1 MPEQSEQM
9 FGNQQRFYRRS
20 CKIKDASEQ
29 IQHLDQQTKAHMMIT
44 PRTSTSPSSLHS
56 LCRFFAFLFILFLSF
71 SQPLFADGPG
81 VPNRIYPDEF
91 VLTAISQ
98 LNSANGAPRS
108 HGHVSM
114 HKGYLVVVYSTDD
127 GGSDGGF
134 SFYDISDP
142 YAPELVFQKDDE
154 ETREIREAHGYGYSS
169 SYAGDLVAL
178 QAAYGVQIWD
188 WTDIFNPVRLS
199 YLHLPGI
206 EDSDYALGAW
216 WLSWQAPYI
225 YIGGSGNGIYIVDA
239 TDPQSPFLVQRPNGL
254 PNPIPISQTGGF
266 RIGPIFAVGNLL
278 AASSMDGAGYVTM
291 DISDPKNPIVLD
303 VLSGNIPD
311 IYSSLVNG
319 YKILA
324 TGLDKN
330 LYVYDIRNPS
340 TISLINSADIDGPGG
355 YVTFQDGFAHV
366 GASIQYTKVDIR
378 NDALYDRV
386 GKATS
391 GIRGRDE
398 DFVVPLGNL
407 IVLSDDHG
415 FGSFIIPHKS
425 GRDLTG
431 PSVNMVIPMDGATN
445 QAQTT
450 RVGLTFTDFVD
461 LRSVNSSTFIVRPV
475 GGVAISGKYSTQFGI
490 VNFFPDEPLEPLTT
504 YEVVVPKNGMKDLVG
519 NLVPS
524 SFVSTFT
531 TAAPQIPLSCQI
543 TFSAPAMVGA
553 LAIFHARGG
562 GGQGNH
568 SYSWDF
574 GDGSLATSFS
584 PDTAASHI
592 YNQPGHYSVRVTVSD
607 GFNSSSA
614 AIIQTIH
621 HPLTNTPPAGSSQ
634 IIFDAA
640 QNTVWNVNPDNET
653 VAAIDAST
661 FNKKFEVNVGKEPGT
676 LAKAPDGAIW
686 VVVQG
691 EATIKVLDGVTGAIL
706 NTISLPY
713 ASRPY
718 GIVFSPDEQSAFVTL
733 QATGGLA
740 KLSPIT
746 RGIIAIVNA
755 GPTPRSIAMSAA
767 SDRIFITRF
776 ISPDDHGEVVEVN
789 PFSLNIVQTFNLAL
803 DPGPDTEDKG
813 RGIPNY
819 LGSPTISPDGRRLWI
834 PSKKDNIVRGLQRD
848 GLALDF
854 ESTVRT
860 IVSQIDLLSNA
871 EDLGSRRDLNNRDMA
886 VAVCFSSLGDYA
898 FVAAQ
903 GSNTIDVF
911 DTYNNSL
918 VTSIENAGHAPQG
931 LALSSDGAKLFVHS
945 FLSRAV
951 LVYDVSNIVS
961 SASSSFQQLAEVQ
974 TASTELLHPIVF
986 EGKRIFYN
994 AKDPRMSQDGYLS
1007 CASCHLDG
1015 NHDGRTWDFTDRG
1028 EGFRNTTSLLGR
1040 RGVGQGRVHW
1050 TANFDEIQDF
1060 ENDIRFAFG
1069 GEGFLSDA
1077 DFNAGTRSQPLG
1089 DSKAGLSLPLDALA
1103 AYVSSLIAVHP
1114 SPYRNVDGSLTTDGQ
1129 AGQILFQQLNCSTCH
1144 AGNDFTDSQS
1154 GALHDVGTIKP
1165 TSGMRI
1171 GQPLTGIDTPT
1182 LRGLWETAPYLHD
1195 GSAATIMDVLT
1206 TSNNNNFHGFT
1217 SLLSETERQQLV
1229 AYLYQIDNLE
1239 PAAPEAIAPLV
1250 ITSPANN
1257 TSVLINTPVS
1267 LSVEVAPRVGLI
1279 SKVVYRANDIEIGET
1294 FSVPYGFTW
1303 NSAQAG
1309 NYTIKADAHYT
1320 NGKTAQ
1326 SSSISISIIDVASIA
1341 IITPV
1346 NNANF
1351 TMGQPVMIDAQTSSG
1366 SNTINKVEFFADTN
1380 LLGEDNAAPYSFTW
1394 NNAAVGTHI
1403 LAARIVFA
1411 DSSFLNSTPVTI
1423 SVSSLPV
1430 PVIAIPANNQKFA
1443 IGDTV
1448 QISVNLAVGNNN
1460 LTKIELFA
1468 DSLLLGEDGTEPYE
1482 FLWNGIPLGSH
1493 TLAARAVYQ
1502 DSIIVQST
1510 PVAISAFF
1518 PATIAITSPAMNQ
1531 AFIMGNSI
1539 RITVDATAGPN
1550 EISKIEFYSDAAKI
1564 GEDADPPYEFTWHN
1578 ALPGVHVLVAKS
1590 IFVDATT
1597 LSSEPVT
1604 ITITQTTDIEERFQ
1618 LVGDYALSNAYPN
1631 PFNPTAQVK
1640 LIVAR
1645 AQHVRLEIFNM
1656 LGQRAGV
1663 MYDSELAANR
1673 VYIFTI
1679 DARSLSSGNYFYRAN
1694 GEAFSAARNFTISK

>member
-1 MPEQSEQM
+1 MTTS
-9 FGNQQRFYRRS
+9 
-20 CKIKDASEQ
+20 
-29 IQHLDQQTKAHMMIT
+29 
-44 PRTSTSPSSLHS
+44 PRTSAFSLRRINT
-56 LCRFFAFLFILFLSF
+56 CRFFSFLFFIFLSF
-71 SQPLFADGPG
+71 SHPLFADGPG
-81 VPNRIYPDEF
+81 VPNRTYPDEF
-91 VLTAISQ
+91 VLTVISQ

-114 HKGYLVVVYSTDD
+114 HKGYLVVIYSTDD

-154 ETREIREAHGYGYSS
+154 ETQEIREAHGYGFSS
-169 SYAGDLVAL
+169 SYPGDLVAL
-178 QAAYGVQIWD
+178 QAAYGIQIWD
-188 WTDIFNPVRLS
+188 WTDIFNPVRMS
-199 YLHLPGI
+199 YLHLPGV

-239 TDPQSPFLVQRPNGL
+239 TDPQNPFLVLRPNGQ

-303 VLSGNIPD
+303 VLSANVPD
-311 IYSSLVNG
+311 IYSSMVNG

-340 TISLINSADIDGPGG
+340 EISLINSADIDGPGG

-366 GASIQYTKVDIR
+366 GASIQYSKIDIR

-415 FGSFIIPHKS
+415 FGSFIIPQQRS
-425 GRDLTG
+425 RDVTG
-431 PSVNMVIPMDGATN
+431 PSVNMVIPVDGATN
-445 QAQTT
+445 QALTT
-450 RVGLTFTDFVD
+450 RVGLTFTDLVD
-461 LRSVNSSTFIVRPV
+461 LRAVNSSTFIVRPV
-475 GGVAISGKYSTQFGI
+475 GGPAISGKYSTQLGI

-519 NLVPS
+519 NLTPS
-524 SFVSTFT
+524 SFVSAFT
-531 TAAPQIPLSCQI
+531 TAPPQIPLSCQI

-553 LAIFHARGG
+553 LAIFHARAS

-574 GDGSLATSFS
+574 GDGSPATSFS

-592 YNQPGHYSVRVTVSD
+592 YNQPGHYSVRVTMSD
-607 GFNSSSA
+607 GFNSSNV

-653 VAAIDAST
+653 IAAIDAAT
-661 FNKKFEVNVGKEPGT
+661 FNKKFEVTVGKEPGT
-676 LAKAPDGAIW
+676 LAKAPDGTIW

-691 EATIKVLDGVTGAIL
+691 EATIKVLDAVTGAIL

-718 GIVFSPDEQSAFVTL
+718 GIVFSPDGQSAFVTL

-746 RGIIAIVNA
+746 RSIIAIVNA
-755 GPTPRSIAMSAA
+755 GPTPRGIAMSAA

-789 PFSLNIVQTFNLAL
+789 PFSLNIVRTFNLAL

-819 LGSPTISPDGRRLWI
+819 LSSPTISPDGRRLWI
-834 PSKKDNIVRGLQRD
+834 PSKKDNIVRGLERD

-860 IVSQIDLLSNA
+860 IVSQIDLMSNA

-886 VAVCFSSLGDYA
+886 VAVCFSHLGDYA

-974 TASTELLHPIVF
+974 TANTELLHPIVF

-1040 RGVGQGRVHW
+1040 RGAGQGRVHW

-1069 GEGFLSDA
+1069 GDGFMPDA
-1077 DFNAGTRSQPLG
+1077 DFNAGTRNQPLG
-1089 DSKAGLSLPLDALA
+1089 DSKAGRSLPLDALA

-1114 SPYRNVDGSLTTDGQ
+1114 SPYCNADGSLTADGQ
-1129 AGQILFQQLNCSTCH
+1129 AGKVLFQQLNCSTCH

-1165 TSGMRI
+1165 TSGKRI
-1171 GQPLTGIDTPT
+1171 GETLTGIDTPT

-1206 TSNNNNFHGFT
+1206 SANNNNLHGFT
-1217 SLLSETERQQLV
+1217 SLLSETEKQQLS
-1229 AYLYQIDNLE
+1229 AYLNQNDNLE
-1239 PAAPEAIAPLV
+1239 PAAPEPIAPLV

-1257 TSVLINTPVS
+1257 SSFQKSNPVY
-1267 LSVEVAPRVGLI
+1267 LSVEVAPRVGLV
-1279 SKVVYRANDIEIGET
+1279 SKVVYYANDAMIGEA
-1294 FSVPYGFTW
+1294 FSAPYGLTW
-1303 NSAQAG
+1303 GSSQAG
-1309 NYTIKADAHYT
+1309 NYAIKAEAHYT
-1320 NGKTAQ
+1320 NGKTAHA
-1326 SSSISISIIDVASIA
+1326 SAINISIIDVASIA
-1341 IITPV
+1341 IISPV
-1346 NNANF
+1346 NNANY
-1351 TMGQPVMIDAQTSSG
+1351 TMGQPVMIDVQASGG
-1366 SNTINKVEFFADTN
+1366 SNAISKVEFFADTN
-1380 LLGEDNAAPYSFTW
+1380 VLGEDNAAPYSFSW

-1403 LAARIVFA
+1403 VAARIVFA
-1411 DSSFLNSTPVTI
+1411 DSSSLNSTPITI

-1430 PVIAIPANNQKFA
+1430 PMIATPANNQKFV

-1448 QISVNLAVGNNN
+1448 QIAVNLTVGNNN
-1460 LTKIELFA
+1460 LTKIEFFA
-1468 DSLLLGEDGTEPYE
+1468 DTLKLGEDAESPYT
-1482 FLWNGIPLGSH
+1482 FSWNDAVLGSH
-1493 TLAARAVYQ
+1493 IIAARAIYS
-1502 DSIIVQST
+1502 DSIFVQST
-1510 PVAISAFF
+1510 PASITIHS

-1531 AFIMGNSI
+1531 AFTLGNSI
-1539 RITVDATAGPN
+1539 RITVDATTGPN

-1564 GEDADPPYEFTWHN
+1564 GENANSPYEFTWQN
-1578 ALPGVHVLVAKS
+1578 ALPGTHVLVAKS
-1590 IFVDATT
+1590 TFANATT
-1597 LSSEPVT
+1597 ISSDPVT
-1604 ITITQTTDIEERFQ
+1604 ITITQTTGIEERFQ
-1618 LVGDYALSNAYPN
+1618 LVGDYSLSNAYPN

-1645 AQHVRLEIFNM
+1645 SQHVRLEIFNM
-1656 LGQRAGV
+1656 LGQRVGV
-1663 MYDSELAANR
+1663 MHNGELAANR
-1673 VYIFTI
+1673 VYTFTI
-1679 DARSLSSGNYFYRAN
+1679 DAKDLSSGNYFYRAN
-1694 GEAFSAARNFTISK
+1694 GEIFSATRRFIVNK

>member
-1 MPEQSEQM
+1 MIMSFSHSTRHKM
-9 FGNQQRFYRRS
+9 FNIVGKGNFTG
-20 CKIKDASEQ
+20 I
-29 IQHLDQQTKAHMMIT
+29 
-44 PRTSTSPSSLHS
+44 
-56 LCRFFAFLFILFLSF
+56 FLFIFCLSNF
-71 SQPLFADGPG
+71 HSLFADGPG
-81 VPNRIYPDEF
+81 VPNRTYPDEF
-91 VLTAISQ
+91 VLTVISQ

-114 HKGYLVVVYSTDD
+114 HKGYLVVIYSTDD

-154 ETREIREAHGYGYSS
+154 ETQEIREAHGYGYSS

-178 QAAYGVQIWD
+178 QAAFGVQIWD

-225 YIGGSGNGIYIVDA
+225 YVGGSGNGIYIIDA
-239 TDPQSPFLVQRPNGL
+239 TDPQNPVLVQRPTGQ

-303 VLSGNIPD
+303 VLSGNIPE
-311 IYSSLVNG
+311 IYSSMVNG

-340 TISLINSADIDGPGG
+340 EISLINSADINGPGG

-366 GASIQYTKVDIR
+366 GASTQYTKVDIR

-415 FGSFIIPHKS
+415 FGSFIIPHKG

-475 GGVAISGKYSTQFGI
+475 GGAAISGKYSTQFGI

-519 NLVPS
+519 NLTPS
-524 SFVSTFT
+524 SFVSTFA
-531 TAAPQIPLSCQI
+531 TAPPLIPLTCQI
-543 TFSAPAMVGA
+543 TFSAPATVGA
-553 LAIFHARGG
+553 NASFHVQGS

-568 SYSWDF
+568 TYSWDF
-574 GDGSLATSFS
+574 GDGTPLTPFS
-584 PDTAASHI
+584 SDTIASHI
-592 YNQPGHYSVRVTVSD
+592 YNQPGHYSVRVTLSD
-607 GFNSSSA
+607 GFNSNNA
-614 AIIQTIH
+614 ALIQTIH
-621 HPLTNTPPAGSSQ
+621 HPLTSTPPAGSSQ
-634 IIFDAA
+634 IIFDAE
-640 QNTVWNVNPDNET
+640 QNTIWNVNPDNET
-653 VAAIDAST
+653 VAAIDAAT
-661 FNKKFEVNVGKEPGT
+661 FNKKFEVSVGKEPST
-676 LAKAPDGAIW
+676 IAKAPDGAIW

-691 EATIKVLDGVTGAIL
+691 EATIKVLDAVTGAIL

-718 GIVFSPDEQSAFVTL
+718 GIVFSPDGQAAYVTL
-733 QATGGLA
+733 QATGGLV
-740 KLSPIT
+740 KLAPTTRSIT
-746 RGIIAIVNA
+746 TIVNVV
-755 GPTPRSIAMSAA
+755 PTPRGIAMSAA

-776 ISPDDHGEVVEVN
+776 ISPDDHAEVVEVD
-789 PFSLNIVQTFNLAL
+789 PLSLNIVQTFLLAL

-848 GLALDF
+848 GLALNF
-854 ESTVRT
+854 ESSVRT
-860 IVSQIDLLSNA
+860 IVSQVDLLNNA
-871 EDLGSRRDLNNRDMA
+871 EDLIARRDLNNRDMA
-886 VAVCFSSLGDYA
+886 VAVCFSPLGDYA
-898 FVAAQ
+898 FIAAQ
-903 GSNTIDVF
+903 GSNTIDVI

-931 LALSSDGAKLFVHS
+931 LALSNDGNKLFVHC
-945 FLSRAV
+945 FLSRVV
-951 LVYDVSNIVS
+951 LVYDVSNIITSTSNSV
-961 SASSSFQQLAEVQ
+961 QHLAEVQ

-1040 RGVGQGRVHW
+1040 RGAGQGRVHW

-1069 GEGFLSDA
+1069 GKGFMSDGE
-1077 DFNAGTRSQPLG
+1077 FNTGTRNQPLG
-1089 DSKAGLSLPLDALA
+1089 DPKAGLSLSLDALA

-1114 SPYRNVDGSLTTDGQ
+1114 SPYRNADGSLTADGQ
-1129 AGQILFQQLNCSTCH
+1129 AGKILFQQLNCSTCH

-1165 TSGMRI
+1165 TSGKRI
-1171 GQPLTGIDTPT
+1171 GGTLTGFDTPT
-1182 LRGLWETAPYLHD
+1182 LRGLWETTPYLHD

-1206 TSNNNNFHGFT
+1206 TSNNNNLHGFT
-1217 SLLSETERQQLV
+1217 SLLSETEKQQLA
-1229 AYLYQIDNLE
+1229 AYLNQIDNLE
-1239 PAAPEAIAPLV
+1239 PAAPEVIAPLV

-1257 TSVLINTPVS
+1257 TSVLINTPLS

-1279 SKVVYRANDIEIGET
+1279 SKVVYYANDVQIGEA
-1294 FSVPYGFTW
+1294 FSAPYGFTW
-1303 NSAQAG
+1303 NSGQAG
-1309 NYTIKADAHYT
+1309 NYTLKAEAQYT

-1326 SSSISISIIDVASIA
+1326 SPPVNISIIVVASIA
-1341 IITPV
+1341 ILSPV

-1351 TMGQPVMIDAQTSSG
+1351 TMGQPVVIDVQASGG
-1366 SNTINKVEFFADTN
+1366 SNAISKVEFFADTN
-1380 LLGEDNAAPYSFTW
+1380 FLGEDSAAPYSFSW
-1394 NNAAVGTHI
+1394 YNAAVGTHI
-1403 LAARIVFA
+1403 LAARIAFA
-1411 DSSFLNSTPVTI
+1411 DSSFLNSTPITI

-1430 PVIAIPANNQKFA
+1430 PVIATPANNQKFA

-1448 QISVNLAVGNNN
+1448 LIAVNLDVGNNN
-1460 LTKIELFA
+1460 FTKINLSA
-1468 DSLLLGEDGTEPYE
+1468 DTLMLGEDDTAPFE
-1482 FLWNGIPLGSH
+1482 FTWNNIPAGSH
-1493 TLAARAVYQ
+1493 TLVARAVYQ

-1510 PVAISAFF
+1510 PVTIAAFA

-1531 AFIMGNSI
+1531 AFTMGNSI
-1539 RITVDATAGPN
+1539 RITVDATTGPN
-1550 EISKIEFYSDAAKI
+1550 EIGKIEFYSDAAKI
-1564 GEDADPPYEFTWHN
+1564 GEDTTLPYEFTWHT
-1578 ALPGVHVLVAKS
+1578 ALPGTHVLAAKS
-1590 IFVDATT
+1590 IFADATSI
-1597 LSSEPVT
+1597 SSNPVT
-1604 ITITQTTDIEERFQ
+1604 ITIAQTTGIEERFQ

-1645 AQHVRLEIFNM
+1645 SQHVRLEIFNM
-1656 LGQRAGV
+1656 LGQRVGV
-1663 MYDSELAANR
+1663 MHNGEFAANR
-1673 VYIFTI
+1673 VYTFTI
-1679 DARSLSSGNYFYRAN
+1679 DAKNLSSGNYFYRAS
-1694 GEAFSAARNFTISK
+1694 GEAFSATRRFTVSK

>member
-1 MPEQSEQM
+1 M
-9 FGNQQRFYRRS
+9 
-20 CKIKDASEQ
+20 
-29 IQHLDQQTKAHMMIT
+29 
-44 PRTSTSPSSLHS
+44 
-56 LCRFFAFLFILFLSF
+56 SF
-71 SQPLFADGPG
+71 SRSLFADGPG

-91 VLTAISQ
+91 VLTVISQ

-114 HKGYLVVVYSTDD
+114 HKGYLVVIYSTDD

-134 SFYDISDP
+134 SFYDISNP
-142 YAPELVFQKDDE
+142 YEPELVFQKDDE
-154 ETREIREAHGYGYSS
+154 ETQEIREAHGYGFSS

-188 WTDIFNPVRLS
+188 WTDISNPVRLS

-239 TDPQSPFLVQRPNGL
+239 TDPQNPFLVQRPNGQ

-278 AASSMDGAGYVTM
+278 AASSMDGNGYLTM
-291 DISDPKNPIVLD
+291 DISDPKNPIVMD
-303 VLSGNIPD
+303 VLSNVPD
-311 IYSSLVNG
+311 IYSSMVNG

-340 TISLINSADIDGPGG
+340 EISLINFENIQGPGG

-378 NDALYDRV
+378 DDANYSRA

-391 GIRGRDE
+391 GIHNRDE

-415 FGSFIIPHKS
+415 FGSFIIPHKG
-425 GRDLTG
+425 GRDVTG
-431 PSVNMVIPMDGATN
+431 PSVNMVIPADGATN

-450 RVGLTFTDFVD
+450 RVGLTFIDFVD
-461 LRSVNSSTFIVRPV
+461 LRTINDSTFIVRPV
-475 GGVAISGKYSTQFGI
+475 GGSALSGKYSTQFGI

-519 NLVPS
+519 NLTPS

-531 TAAPQIPLSCQI
+531 TAPPQIPLTCEI
-543 TFSAPAMVGA
+543 TFSAPATIGTN
-553 LAIFHARGG
+553 AIFHVRGS

-568 SYSWDF
+568 NYSWDF
-574 GDGSLATSFS
+574 GDGTPLTPFVS
-584 PDTAASHI
+584 DTVASHI
-592 YNQPGHYSVRVTVSD
+592 YNQPGHYSARVTISD
-607 GFNSSSA
+607 GFNSSNV

-621 HPLTNTPPAGSSQ
+621 HPLTVSPPAGSNQ
-634 IIFDAA
+634 IIFDAD

-653 VAAIDAST
+653 VAAIDALT
-661 FNKKFEVNVGKEPGT
+661 FSKKFEISIGKEPST
-676 LAKAPDGAIW
+676 LAKAPDGTIW

-691 EATIKVLDGVTGAIL
+691 ESTIKVLDASTGAIL
-706 NTISLPY
+706 NTINLPY

-740 KLSPIT
+740 KLSPTARSIV
-746 RGIIAIVNA
+746 AIVNA
-755 GPTPRSIAMSAA
+755 GPTPRGIAMSAA

-776 ISPDDHGEVVEVN
+776 VSPDDHGEVVEVN
-789 PFSLNIVQTFNLAL
+789 PVNLNIMQTFNLAL

-848 GLALDF
+848 GLALNF

-860 IVSQIDLLSNA
+860 IVSQVDLLSNT

-886 VAVCFSSLGDYA
+886 VSVCFSPLGDYA

-903 GSNTIDVF
+903 GSNTIDVL

-931 LALSSDGAKLFVHS
+931 LVLSSDGAKLFVHS

-951 LVYDVSNIVS
+951 QVYDVSTIVASAGSNI
-961 SASSSFQQLAEVQ
+961 QQLAEVQ
-974 TASTELLHPIVF
+974 TASTELLHPIVL
-986 EGKRIFYN
+986 EGKRTFYN

-1040 RGVGQGRVHW
+1040 RGAGQGRVHW
-1050 TANFDEIQDF
+1050 SANFDEIQDF

-1069 GEGFLSDA
+1069 GKGFMSDG

-1089 DSKAGLSLPLDALA
+1089 DPKAGLSFPLDALA
-1103 AYVSSLIAVHP
+1103 AYVSSLTAVHP
-1114 SPYRNVDGSLTTDGQ
+1114 SPFRNADGSLTADAQ
-1129 AGQILFQQLNCSTCH
+1129 AGKVLFQQLNCSSCH
-1144 AGNDFTDSQS
+1144 AGNDFTDSQTA
-1154 GALHDVGTIKP
+1154 ALHDVGTIKP
-1165 TSGMRI
+1165 TSGKRI
-1171 GQPLTGIDTPT
+1171 GETLTGIDTPT
-1182 LRGLWETAPYLHD
+1182 LRGLWETTPYLHD

-1206 TSNNNNFHGFT
+1206 TSNSNNLHGFT
-1217 SLLSETERQQLV
+1217 SLLSEIEKQQLA

-1239 PAAPEAIAPLV
+1239 PAAPEPITPLV

-1257 TSVLINTPVS
+1257 ASVLINSTVS
-1267 LSVEVAPRVGLI
+1267 FSVEVAPRVGSI
-1279 SKVVYRANDIEIGET
+1279 SKVVYYANDAMIGEA
-1294 FSVPYGFTW
+1294 FGAPYGFTW
-1303 NSAQAG
+1303 SSGIAG
-1309 NYTIKADAHYT
+1309 EYEIKAEAHYT

-1326 SSSISISIIDVASIA
+1326 SSVINISIIDVVSIA

-1346 NNANF
+1346 NNANY
-1351 TMGQPVMIDAQTSSG
+1351 TMGQPVMIEVQASG
-1366 SNTINKVEFFADTN
+1366 GGKTISKIEFFADTN
-1380 LLGEDNAAPYSFTW
+1380 LLGEDDAAPYDFTW
-1394 NNAAVGTHI
+1394 FNATVGTHI
-1403 LAARIVFA
+1403 LAARIAFA
-1411 DSSFLNSTPVTI
+1411 DSTYQNSTPVTI

-1430 PVIAIPANNQKFA
+1430 PVIAAPMHNKKFA

-1448 QISVNLAVGNNN
+1448 QIAVTLDVGNNN
-1460 LTKIELFA
+1460 FTKIELFA
-1468 DSLLLGEDGTEPYE
+1468 DTLRLGEDDTAPFE
-1482 FLWNGIPLGSH
+1482 FTWSSISAGSH
-1493 TLAARAVYQ
+1493 TLVARAVYQ
-1502 DSIIVQST
+1502 DTIVVLST
-1510 PVAISAFF
+1510 PVAIAALP

-1531 AFIMGNSI
+1531 AFAMGNSI
-1539 RITVDATAGPN
+1539 RITVDATTGPN
-1550 EISKIEFYSDAAKI
+1550 EISKIEFYSDGAKI
-1564 GEDADPPYEFTWHN
+1564 GEDTDSPYEFTWHT
-1578 ALPGVHVLVAKS
+1578 ALPGTHTLVATS
-1590 IFVDATT
+1590 IFADATT
-1597 LSSEPVT
+1597 LTSTPVT
-1604 ITITQTTDIEERFQ
+1604 IAISQSTGIEERFQ
-1618 LVGDYALSNAYPN
+1618 LVGDYTLSNAYPN

-1640 LIVAR
+1640 LVVAR

-1656 LGQRAGV
+1656 LGQRIGFI
-1663 MYDSELAANR
+1663 YNGELAANR
-1673 VYIFTI
+1673 VYTFTI
-1679 DARSLSSGNYFYRAN
+1679 DAQNLSSGNYFYRAH
-1694 GEAFSAARNFTISK
+1694 GEVFSATRRFTVNK